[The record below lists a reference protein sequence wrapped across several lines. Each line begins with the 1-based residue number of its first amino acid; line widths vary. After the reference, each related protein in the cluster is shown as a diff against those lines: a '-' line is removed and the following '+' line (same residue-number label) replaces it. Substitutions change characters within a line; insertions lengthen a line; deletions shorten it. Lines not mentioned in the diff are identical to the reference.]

1 MVAKGICEQPTQF
14 EVLNAAAFMYFALEN
29 VDYAVIEVGMGGLW
43 DSTNVIIPVVSVITN
58 VSLDHTDRCGATV
71 ERIAMQKAGIIKEN
85 VPVVKRTEGTA
96 GLGTTYRIVT
106 FSMSHQ
112 AHTVLWVIRT

>member
-1 MVAKGICEQPTQF
+1 MCIRDSLGDEADFTRPEVYTWFEEYLKQEISQLRCEQ
-14 EVLNAAAFMYFALEN
+14 EMCIR
-29 VDYAVIEVGMGGLW
+29 DR

-85 VPVVKRTEGTA
+85 VPVVDVYKRQQCSRYHGS
-96 GLGTTYRIVT
+96 TYD
-106 FSMSHQ
+106 
-112 AHTVLWVIRT
+112 

>member
-1 MVAKGICEQPTQF
+1 MT
-14 EVLNAAAFMYFALEN
+14 AAAFMYFALEN

-71 ERIAMQKAGIIKEN
+71 ERIADAESRN
-85 VPVVKRTEGTA
+85 
-96 GLGTTYRIVT
+96 Y
-106 FSMSHQ
+106 
-112 AHTVLWVIRT
+112 